1 VKTKKHLQALLT
13 LGIVMLLTVVHLS
26 RLMALGRFL
35 TLRSMSAFRGKVDIG
50 PASQKCPLVTKAD
63 QNALGYLWSAPLTI
77 VSEAVTVMVGRVEFS
92 AATHADWQA

>member
-1 VKTKKHLQALLT
+1 
-13 LGIVMLLTVVHLS
+13 M
-26 RLMALGRFL
+26 
-35 TLRSMSAFRGKVDIG
+35 DIG

>member
-50 PASQKCPLVTKAD
+50 PASQNVR
-63 QNALGYLWSAPLTI
+63 
-77 VSEAVTVMVGRVEFS
+77 E
-92 AATHADWQA
+92 